1 VLVLLGFFGFWVGFF
16 IEFLRLNV
24 LLFRSLLDGVREVFV
39 FELVL
44 GLNFEDIEV
53 VLVDRGL

>member
-1 VLVLLGFFGFWVGFF
+1 MLVLLGFFGFWVGFF